1 MKRKIQ
7 GIFLLLVFRRKN
19 LDRIIVITFAHM
31 FAAAD
36 CIFSER
42 NKAMKKIL
50 SFAAA
55 VSVAAAV
62 CLSAFSSGFDRTV
75 VIGDSIASGYGLD
88 GYVFGDNYSAKDS
101 FANRLSSDCE
111 TLSNFAVDGRTSAE
125 LLDALSSDMAADIS
139 AADSVIVSI
148 GGNDFLRPMITALQ
162 TALLSD
168 EELFSQLMSGEFDM
182 SKINQADLIARF
194 SDVVCAAAEQVDIGQ
209 TKLNLAAITDE
220 IRSANPDCDIYILT
234 VYNPF
239 GGDENLGVVSEVAE
253 KKLAELNGAIKSLKG
268 VKVVDVYSAFDGSAE
283 QYTNITE
290 ADIHPN
296 AAGHQ
301 LIYTLIS
308 ESSTAEVFAPSG
320 DNPSKGS
327 PDTGVTSVAAVF
339 AVAGLGAAA
348 AVFARKRHCE

>member
-1 MKRKIQ
+1 
-7 GIFLLLVFRRKN
+7 
-19 LDRIIVITFAHM
+19 M

-55 VSVAAAV
+55 VSVATSV

-125 LLDALSSDMAADIS
+125 LLDALSGEMAVDIS
-139 AADSVIVSI
+139 AADSVIISI

-168 EELFSQLMSGEFDM
+168 EEFFSQLMSGEFDM
-182 SKINQADLIARF
+182 SQINQADLIARF

-209 TKLNLAAITDE
+209 TKLNLAVITDE

-239 GGDENLGVVSEVAE
+239 GVDDLDAISDVAE
-253 KKLAELNGAIKSLKG
+253 QKLLELNSAIKSLKG
-268 VKVVDVYSAFDGSAE
+268 VRVVDVYSAFDGSAE